1 MDVEQ
6 RGVRLDARGGFGPVV
21 GPGFAAEEPT
31 RRGVHATTIR
41 ELPVSLAEL
50 GTQMF
55 ALEGERQKESA
66 PVTQA
71 VPVSKS
77 LLRRLHCSAEGVAG
91 GRSRQATTRPVTVQN
106 MIS

>member
-1 MDVEQ
+1 MDVEEC
-6 RGVRLDARGGFGPVV
+6 GVRLHARGGFGPVV
-21 GPGFAAEEPT
+21 GPAFAAEEPT
-31 RRGVHATTIR
+31 RRGVHATRIR

-71 VPVSKS
+71 VPVSTIS
-77 LLRRLHCSAEGVAG
+77 AAAALLFC
-91 GRSRQATTRPVTVQN
+91 
-106 MIS
+106 